1 MIFVIIPSI
10 IWFYY
15 LYSDNE
21 CNSPVDN
28 TMSTIC
34 IFYYII
40 IGLFIIYTIVCIFK
54 FGLDEDCIKMYLKFL
69 YLIVISILS
78 FIMVII
84 VQVKYCNNWENNSCN
99 NLKGF
104 ILAWLIC
111 NYIQIILHLLIFSY
125 FCCECC
131 SFLMYDDGD

>member
-15 LYSDNE
+15 LYSGNE
-21 CNSPVDN
+21 CNSPVDD

-40 IGLFIIYTIVCIFK
+40 IGLFIIYTIVWIFK
-54 FGLDEDCIKMYLKFL
+54 FGLEKDCIEVNLKFL
-69 YLIVISILS
+69 YLIVITILS

-111 NYIQIILHLLIFSY
+111 NYIQIILHLLVCIY
-125 FCCECC
+125 FCYVCY
-131 SFLMYDDGD
+131 SFITNEED